1 MIKVITGIRRC
12 GKSCLMQIIVGELRE
27 NGIPEKNLIFLNL
40 DKRGYKNIRTAEQL
54 EDLLDQ
60 VCTGPGIK
68 YLFIDEIQNVK
79 GFEEVINA
87 FREEDEY
94 SIFITGSNSYLLSGE
109 LITKLTGRYIE
120 FEIFPL
126 TFDEYLGMKK
136 FLGQSVDQ
144 DTASELDKYIREG
157 GFPKTLEYE
166 NPDDKRIYI
175 HSTFS
180 EIFEK
185 DIRRSMNSIE
195 TANREYVPLES
206 IRDNYPK
213 YVVTRNDPIQQRNG
227 IIHVNIG
234 QFMRDS
240 GMF

>member
-1 MIKVITGIRRC
+1 
-12 GKSCLMQIIVGELRE
+12 MQIIAGELRE

-126 TFDEYLGMKK
+126 TFD
-136 FLGQSVDQ
+136 FRS
-144 DTASELDKYIREG
+144 
-157 GFPKTLEYE
+157 
-166 NPDDKRIYI
+166 
-175 HSTFS
+175 
-180 EIFEK
+180 
-185 DIRRSMNSIE
+185 RSMNIL
-195 TANREYVPLES
+195 V
-206 IRDNYPK
+206 
-213 YVVTRNDPIQQRNG
+213 
-227 IIHVNIG
+227 
-234 QFMRDS
+234 
-240 GMF
+240 